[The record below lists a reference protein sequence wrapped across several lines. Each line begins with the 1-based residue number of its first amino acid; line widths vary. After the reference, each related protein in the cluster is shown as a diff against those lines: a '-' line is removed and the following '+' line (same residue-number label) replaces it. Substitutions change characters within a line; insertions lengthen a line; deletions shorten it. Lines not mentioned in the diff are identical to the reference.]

1 MVMAFPN
8 KEQLEDSLRG
18 LVNEFGLLIEG
29 IKITKAGAKSA
40 IRIAVDTADPR
51 AERPDLDQ
59 LEELSREV
67 SKHLDD
73 AEAAGEMSFGAG
85 YTLELT
91 TPGVDFPLV
100 EQRHWVRN
108 IGRLVRLADG
118 VERIAQV
125 DGDDVV
131 LITPGKKQPSVR
143 RVRFADVAGAVVE
156 VEFSQAPAAEADLV
170 GLAIDAYGL
179 PGAEDQQDSPAED

>member
-8 KEQLEDSLRG
+8 KEQLEDSLCG
-18 LVNEFGLLIEG
+18 LVKEFGLVIED

-40 IRIAVDTADPR
+40 IKIAVDNADPR

-73 AEAAGEMSFGAG
+73 AEAAGEMSFGVG

-91 TPGVDFPLV
+91 TPGVDFPLL

-131 LITPGKKQPSVR
+131 LITPDKKQPSVR

-156 VEFSQAPAAEADLV
+156 VEFSQAPAAEVDLV

-179 PGAEDQQDSPAED
+179 PRAEDQQDSPAED

>member
-18 LVNEFGLLIEG
+18 LVKEFGLVIED

-51 AERPDLDQ
+51 AERPGLDQ
-59 LEELSREV
+59 LE
-67 SKHLDD
+67 
-73 AEAAGEMSFGAG
+73 
-85 YTLELT
+85 
-91 TPGVDFPLV
+91 
-100 EQRHWVRN
+100 
-108 IGRLVRLADG
+108 
-118 VERIAQV
+118 

-179 PGAEDQQDSPAED
+179 PRAEDQQDSPVED

>member
-1 MVMAFPN
+1 MAFPH
-8 KEQLEDSLRG
+8 KEQLESSLGG
-18 LVNEFGLLIEG
+18 LVKEFGLVIED

-67 SKHLDD
+67 STHLDES
-73 AEAAGEMSFGAG
+73 EAKDEMSFGPG
-85 YTLELT
+85 YTLELS
-91 TPGVDFPLV
+91 TPGVDFPLI

-108 IGRLVRLADG
+108 IGRLVRTQQGLR
-118 VERIAQV
+118 RIAQV
-125 DGDDVV
+125 DGEDVI
-131 LITPGKKQPSVR
+131 LITPDKKQPSVS

-156 VEFSQAPAAEADLV
+156 VEFSPAPAAEADLV
-170 GLAIDAYGL
+170 GLTIEAYGL
-179 PGAEDQQDSPAED
+179 SGAEDQQDSPAEN

>member
-18 LVNEFGLLIEG
+18 LVKEFGLVIED
-29 IKITKAGAKSA
+29 IKITKAGAKS
-40 IRIAVDTADPR
+40 IMLAVETADPR

-73 AEAAGEMSFGAG
+73 VEAAGEMSFGAG

-179 PGAEDQQDSPAED
+179 PDAEDQQDSPAEN

>member
-1 MVMAFPN
+1 MAFPH
-8 KEQLEDSLRG
+8 KEQLESSLGG
-18 LVNEFGLLIEG
+18 LVKEFGLVIED

-67 SKHLDD
+67 STQLDES
-73 AEAAGEMSFGAG
+73 EAKGEMSFGPG
-85 YTLELT
+85 YTLELS
-91 TPGVDFPLV
+91 TPGVDFPLT

-108 IGRLVRLADG
+108 IGRLVRTQQGLR
-118 VERIAQV
+118 RIAQV
-125 DGDDVV
+125 DDEDVI
-131 LITPGKKQPSVR
+131 LITPDKKQPSVS

-156 VEFSQAPAAEADLV
+156 VEFSPAPAAEADLV
-170 GLAIDAYGL
+170 GLTIEAYGL
-179 PGAEDQQDSPAED
+179 SGAEDQQDSPAEN

>member
-8 KEQLEDSLRG
+8 KEQLEDSLCG
-18 LVNEFGLLIEG
+18 LVKEFGLVIED

-40 IRIAVDTADPR
+40 IKIAVDNADPR

-118 VERIAQV
+118 MERIAQV

-179 PGAEDQQDSPAED
+179 PGAEDQQDSPAEN